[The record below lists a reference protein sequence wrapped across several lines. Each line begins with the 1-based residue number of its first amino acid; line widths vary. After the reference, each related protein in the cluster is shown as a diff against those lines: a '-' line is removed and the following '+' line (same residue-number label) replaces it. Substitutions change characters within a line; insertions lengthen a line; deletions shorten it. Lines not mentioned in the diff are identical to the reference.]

1 MKGLD
6 PRPHLDATMTH
17 APARSGLVALALLA
31 LAAPAPA
38 QVKEP
43 PRAETVKVEI
53 RYRIRADRDE
63 RVRQYLVLQKFL
75 ARLGFEDARKNDP
88 DRDLDILDPAADRFV
103 GTMPG
108 AKVLDALNDVRVQ
121 NVLFAPADF
130 ARPEADKPVAVKLGL
145 TGGRLLN
152 VQQKLHEQTVAHL
165 ARLGFVESLG
175 YDTRGYTLI
184 RGALPAKRVDLLV
197 RDIRTEPS
205 GWFVPDTRVEELPS
219 PLRDRNPLRWAE
231 VVPVAEF
238 AAPFVPAETLPAQL
252 TITPDLRAA
261 LLDPASKDAPLRVE
275 VVFRT
280 RVAALDALKTLI
292 QGNYPGST
300 LDGYIGNVVTLR
312 LQRGSYVDQ
321 LAREAGVLNV
331 RLPRQGAETIAVG
344 AGAKGTAAADALK
357 AARLDD
363 LHRLGYTGAGVKVVL
378 IGTDFTGADKLV
390 GTDLPRRTTV
400 IDLTTELS
408 SDLLPFKPDP
418 VRAGTGTAAARAL
431 AAAAPGAELVLVR
444 IDPGS
449 FFHLNTVVRL
459 TRGLEYTDAM
469 LVRLDELT
477 TRTAAFDALRARA
490 VAAYKEAFRD
500 LSDSPVAEARR
511 QRTKA
516 ELDTLFVQEKEFL
529 TLAARFNEYQ
539 RSLGALAGARVIVN
553 TLVWE
558 SGYPLDSLNEFAGTL
573 DRLASDLPPR
583 VVRRAGDP
591 RAAPPPPLVW
601 VQATS
606 AANAAVWGGPFRDAN
621 GDRLMEF
628 APPTA
633 KLPADG
639 WSRTLNFLG
648 TRAATGEVTPDL
660 AADTKLRLVVQW
672 REPADPNFP
681 DSETPAYPL
690 TLRLLRQIDPTG
702 ETRSSDE
709 MAEVARSASVPG
721 VIYRTRTFLVFEQM
735 LEFTVPAAGRYALM
749 VQSLPAE
756 EPLIPAQKRD
766 VEIYPRIALETVGTA
781 AGAPKAV
788 FRSFTAPAAGVG
800 TPGDALGAI
809 TVGADASGALMG
821 GGTGLT
827 LRGKPDVLGPA
838 ALTFGAQTA
847 SGPGIATAF
856 AGGAAAALLQARAAA
871 PNVFRSAGIKDGT
884 TLEIP
889 AAWLKIVPPAVSR
902 RP

>member
-1 MKGLD
+1 MNGPD

-17 APARSGLVALALLA
+17 ALARSGLVALALLA
-31 LAAPAPA
+31 AAASARA

-63 RVRQYLVLQKFL
+63 RVRQYLALQKFL
-75 ARLGFEDARKNDP
+75 AKLGFEDARKNDP
-88 DRDLDILDPAADRFV
+88 DRDLDILDPNADRFV

-108 AKVLDALNDVRVQ
+108 AKVLDVLNDVRVQ

-130 ARPEADKPVAVKLGL
+130 ARPEGDKPIAVKLGL
-145 TGGRLLN
+145 SAGHLLN

-165 ARLGFVESLG
+165 AQLGFVEALG

-184 RGALPAKRVDLLV
+184 RGAILAKNVDLLV
-197 RDIRTEPS
+197 RDIRAEPS
-205 GWFVPDTRVEELPS
+205 GWFVPNTRVEELRV

-231 VVPVAEF
+231 VLPVAEF
-238 AAPFVPAETLPAQL
+238 AAPFAPAEAPPGQL
-252 TITPDLRAA
+252 KVTPDLRTALAGPAA
-261 LLDPASKDAPLRVE
+261 KDAPLRVE

-280 RVAALDALKTLI
+280 RVDNFDALKTLI
-292 QGNYPGST
+292 QGTYPGST
-300 LDGYIGNVVTLR
+300 LDGYIGNVVTVR
-312 LQRGSYVDQ
+312 LQRGAYVDH
-321 LAREAGVLNV
+321 LAREAGVLSV
-331 RLPRQGAETIAVG
+331 RLPRQGAETIAFG
-344 AGAKGTAAADALK
+344 AGAKGTTAADALK
-357 AARLDD
+357 ASRLDE

-390 GTDLPRRTTV
+390 GTDLPRRTTIV
-400 IDLTTELS
+400 DLTTELS
-408 SDLLPFKPDP
+408 PDLLPFKPDP
-418 VRAGTGTAAARAL
+418 ARAGTGTAAARAL

-459 TRGLEYTDAM
+459 TRGLEYTDAL

-477 TRTAAFDALRARA
+477 TRAAVFDALRVRT

-500 LSDSPVAEARR
+500 LSDSADARR
-511 QRTKA
+511 KQAKA
-516 ELDTLFVQEKEFL
+516 DLDALFVQEKEVL
-529 TLAARFNEYQ
+529 TLAARFNDYQ
-539 RSLGALAGARVIVN
+539 RTLGALAGARVIVN

-591 RAAPPPPLVW
+591 LSAPPPPLVW
-601 VQATS
+601 VQAAS

-621 GDRLMEF
+621 GDSLIEF

-633 KLPADG
+633 KPPAGD
-639 WSRTLNFLG
+639 WSRALNFLG
-648 TRAATGEVTPDL
+648 TRAAAGEVTPEL

-690 TLRLLRQIDPTG
+690 TLRLLRQIDPNG

-709 MAEVARSASVPG
+709 MAEVARSAEVPS

-766 VEIYPRIALETVGTA
+766 LEIYPRIAIETVGTA
-781 AGAPKAV
+781 AGTPKAV
-788 FRSFTAPAAGVG
+788 FRSFTAPMAGVG

-809 TVGADASGALMG
+809 TVGADASGALTG

-838 ALTFGAQTA
+838 ALTFGGRPA

-856 AGGAAAALLQARAAA
+856 AGGAAAALLQTRAAA
-871 PNVFRSAGIKDGT
+871 PNVFRSTGIKDGAA
-884 TLEIP
+884 LEVP
-889 AAWLKIVPPAVSR
+889 AAWLKIVPPAPRR